1 MIEVHHNIYK
11 ICECIIKSNIKN
23 VNYKNIIELNLDDR
37 FNKEYLLTFDIKTRI
52 FKKLV
57 VYGYC
62 FQYKINNITNKE
74 LVAINNYILNKKNDL
89 IYINNFDL
97 NMLEFIKWCKIMN
110 STKKE
115 KIQFISEYNKNRS
128 FE

>member
-1 MIEVHHNIYK
+1 MIEIHHNIYK

-62 FQYKINNITNKE
+62 FQYKINKINNKE
-74 LVAINNYILNKKNDL
+74 LLSINNYILNKKNDF
-89 IYINNFDL
+89 IYNDL
-97 NMLEFIKWCKIMN
+97 DLKMLEFIRWCKIMN
-110 STKKE
+110 LTKKE